1 MRLRSHCALAVL
13 SAVLSVGACIAWAPP
28 AGAQA
33 IPSFSG
39 VGDLPGGA
47 ADSAAS
53 DVSADGTVVVG
64 LSESSAGTEAFT
76 WTASGGIAG
85 LGFLSGSDP
94 RSEAV
99 AVSGDGSVV
108 AGTSRNSSGEERA
121 VRWSGGGITSLG
133 TFSCSGCDPTTTGL
147 DLSDD
152 GQVVVGA
159 GLAKSLFGDP
169 RLHAARW
176 PGGGT
181 GIDDIGDL
189 SGPATFNTAHG
200 VSGNGGVIVGTG
212 ETSASPRGWWWSSGS
227 GMNALPDAPGAL
239 SRSTAQAVSADGSV
253 VVGSANTSG
262 STTGHLE
269 AARWI
274 GGGFG
279 TLELLGALPGV
290 TVADSEAR
298 DVSGGGEVV
307 VGRAVSASSGDRAF
321 VWDATNGM
329 RDLNDVLAS
338 DYGLD
343 PGGWALEEAFGVSD
357 VGPDGGFTVVGAGT
371 NPQGE
376 PEGWVAFLV
385 PPACSNG
392 VDDDGDGDVDFPD
405 DLECTSPTDFS
416 ELLDCADGVDNDGDG
431 DADYPADAGCRDAS
445 DPTERFD
452 CEDGLD
458 NDGDGDADH
467 PADAGCAAPQSPRED
482 PACDDGVDND
492 TDGDIDFPADA
503 QCTAAFD
510 LSEVPDCS
518 DGLDNDGDGLFDLAD
533 PDCADANDP
542 TEAPECSD
550 GVDND
555 GDGRVDY
562 PEAYPSCSAA
572 TDVIEAPQC
581 SDGVD
586 NDGDGDVDLADAD
599 CTDAGD
605 VNEASLDFATG
616 DVLVVDRASR
626 ILFALD
632 PVTGDQT
639 RLSEAA
645 FLGDPQGVAQTAT
658 GTPVIADPAGL
669 VEVDPQTGAQRLAS
683 DPLDAGASLQLVFDA
698 AGDAYVLESTGITQV
713 TWTLTGTPPSVPF
726 LPVPTPEPIP
736 VLGQLVG
743 DTLALEA
750 SGDLLTTGVSFGGD
764 GVYRIGVAGPTV
776 AILDPGFTSDI
787 WLDLAVEGDG
797 TILGVGTSLA
807 SGPGVYR
814 IDPVSGAAAA
824 LSVGAPWQRP
834 TGVAVGPSGDIYVA
848 DAGDCSS
855 GPCTGG
861 EIVHVDPVSGAR
873 SVIGSG
879 GFVQGEL
886 DIDVALP
893 EPGTTLGLGAGSLAL
908 AGLARR
914 RLRKP
919 GRKRDARR

>member
-1 MRLRSHCALAVL
+1 LRLPGHCALA
-13 SAVLSVGACIAWAPP
+13 ALSVGACIAWAPP
-28 AGAQA
+28 VGAQA

-47 ADSAAS
+47 ADSAAA
-53 DVSADGTVVVG
+53 DVSADGSVVVG
-64 LSESSAGTEAFT
+64 LSASSAGTEAFT
-76 WTASGGIAG
+76 WTASGGAVG

-99 AVSGDGSVV
+99 AVSGDGTVV
-108 AGTSRNSSGEERA
+108 VGTSRNGSGEERA
-121 VRWSGGGITSLG
+121 VRWSGGGITALG
-133 TFSCSGCDPTTTGL
+133 TFSCSGCDPTTTAL
-147 DLSDD
+147 DVSDD

-169 RLHAARW
+169 RLHASRW

-181 GIDDIGDL
+181 GIDDIGGL
-189 SGPATFNTAHG
+189 SGPATFNTAFG
-200 VSGNGGVIVGTG
+200 VSGDGGVIVGTG
-212 ETSASPRGWWWSSGS
+212 ETSASPRGWWWSPGS

-239 SRSTAQAVSADGSV
+239 SRSSAQAVSADGSV

-269 AARWI
+269 AARWT
-274 GGGFG
+274 GTGFG
-279 TLELLGALPGV
+279 TLEILGALPGV

-298 DVSGGGEVV
+298 DVSGGGEVI
-307 VGRAVSASSGDRAF
+307 VGRAVSAASEDRAF
-321 VWDATNGM
+321 LWDATNGM
-329 RDLNDVLAS
+329 RDLGDMLAS

-343 PGGWALEEAFGVSD
+343 PGGWVLREATGVSD
-357 VGPDGGFTVVGAGT
+357 VGPDGGFTVVGSGI

-385 PPACSNG
+385 PPACDNG

-405 DLECTSPTDFS
+405 DLECHAPTDFS
-416 ELLDCADGVDNDGDG
+416 EELDCDDGVDNDGDG
-431 DADYPADAGCRDAS
+431 DVDAGADAGCRDAS

-467 PADAGCAAPQSPRED
+467 PADAGCAAPTSPRED

-492 TDGDIDFPADA
+492 TDGDVDFPADA
-503 QCTAAFD
+503 QCTAASD
-510 LSEVPDCS
+510 LSETPDCS

-533 PDCADANDP
+533 PDCADADDP
-542 TEAPECSD
+542 TEAPECAD

-562 PEAYPSCSAA
+562 PDAYPACSAA
-572 TDVIEAPQC
+572 SDADEAPQC

-586 NDGDGDVDLADAD
+586 NDGDGDTDGADAD
-599 CTDAGD
+599 CTGAGD
-605 VNEASLDFATG
+605 PNEASLDFAAG
-616 DVLVVDRASR
+616 DLLVVDRASR
-626 ILFALD
+626 TLFAVD
-632 PVTGDQT
+632 VATGAQT
-639 RLSEAA
+639 LLSESAHLVA
-645 FLGDPQGVAQTAT
+645 PQGVAQTAA
-658 GTPVIADPAGL
+658 GSPVVADPAGL
-669 VEVDPQTGAQRLAS
+669 VEIDPGTGAQRLAS
-683 DPLDAGASLQLVFDA
+683 EPLDANASLQLVFDA
-698 AGDAYVLESTGITQV
+698 AGDVYVLESTGIAKV
-713 TWTLTGTPPSVPF
+713 TWSATGAPPAVPF
-726 LPVPTPEPIP
+726 LPIPTGEPIP

-743 DTLALEA
+743 DTLAIEA
-750 SGDLLTTGVSFGGD
+750 GGDLLTTGISFGGD
-764 GVYRIGVAGPTV
+764 GVYRVDVAGPTV
-776 AILDPGFTSDI
+776 AILDPGFTNDV

-797 TILGVGTSLA
+797 TILGVAASAA

-814 IDPVSGAAAA
+814 IDPVSGIATA

-848 DAGDCSS
+848 DAGDCSA

-861 EIVHVDPVSGAR
+861 ELVHVDPVSGAR
-873 SVIGSG
+873 SAVGSG
-879 GFVQGEL
+879 DFVQGEL
-886 DIDVALP
+886 DLDVALP
-893 EPGTTLGLGAGSLAL
+893 EPGGALGLGAGALAL

-914 RLRKP
+914 RARE
-919 GRKRDARR
+919 RNARR